1 MNLEPRPPGRLAA
14 PSAPR
19 DKLSG
24 LSGHPDATPE
34 HYELAYDEARR
45 ALDAQESVVNE
56 LRTRAGIL
64 IAAAAITTS
73 FFGGRALSDGDVA
86 TAGWIAIACFGV
98 VGASVLAVLW
108 PRTDWTFT
116 VNAQRFIGTYVESDD
131 GPLPLPVIHR
141 DLALHMSASYV
152 ANARQLRVLTIAFR
166 VGAVFLVGEVVAW
179 VVGIGDDG

>member
-1 MNLEPRPPGRLAA
+1 MSVFPRVHMPALDGATEWLNPQPLGPAELRGHVGLVNFERRPPCR
-14 PSAPR
+14 PPRSSAPR

-24 LSGHPDATPE
+24 LSTNPDATPE
-34 HYELAYDEARR
+34 HYKLAYDEARR

-116 VNAQRFIGTYVESDD
+116 VNA
-131 GPLPLPVIHR
+131 H
-141 DLALHMSASYV
+141 ASSGRTSRATTV
-152 ANARQLRVLTIAFR
+152 HCHFLRSIAIWR
-166 VGAVFLVGEVVAW
+166 CT
-179 VVGIGDDG
+179 

>member
-1 MNLEPRPPGRLAA
+1 MVT
-14 PSAPR
+14 
-19 DKLSG
+19 D
-24 LSGHPDATPE
+24 PDATPE

-56 LRTRAGIL
+56 LRTRAGVL

-86 TAGWIAIACFGV
+86 TAGWIAITCFGV

-116 VNAQRFIGTYVESDD
+116 VNAQRFIGTYVESED
-131 GPLPLPVIHR
+131 GPLPLPAIHR

-152 ANARQLRVLTIAFR
+152 TNARQLRALTMAFR
-166 VGAVFLVGEVVAW
+166 IGAIFLVGEVVAW
-179 VVGIGDDG
+179 VVGIADAG